1 MAEKVTIILPML
13 PPSLPAERKTQR
25 HRQQAE
31 EKKWQDYIA
40 SEWALLGKPKFN
52 TIRVTLIFSFPDK
65 GNCILANYLATG
77 SKLVGDAVKGRF
89 IPDDGLENL
98 TGWSFLFEFGAM
110 PQTTVIIEAV
120 RQGDERWQ
128 RPSCGLYESCNAPIC
143 PLDQTSLKGTWYPK
157 EEICHSRTQGNF
169 PWIRAQRKIVASG
182 APANRYFSLPM
193 LKRNCVIKK
202 GIAGLDPNEA
212 DTTQF
217 KKWLVDHPVKKEMS
231 EEEKKARSAHLKKF
245 QFQDADA

>member
-13 PPSLPAERKTQR
+13 PPSLPAEGKTQR
-25 HRQQAE
+25 RRQQAE

-40 SEWALLGKPKFN
+40 SEWTLSGKPKFN
-52 TIRVTLIFSFPDK
+52 TIRVTLIFSFPEK
-65 GNCILANYLATG
+65 GQYALADYLATG

-89 IPDDGLENL
+89 ISDDGPEQLM
-98 TGWSFLFEFGAM
+98 GWSFLFQFGVH
-110 PQTTVIIEAV
+110 PQTKVIIEAV
-120 RQGDERWQ
+120 RQADEGWQ
-128 RPSCGLYESCNAPIC
+128 RPSCSLYENCNAPIC
-143 PLDQTSLKGTWYPK
+143 PLDQTSLKGTWYPR
-157 EEICHSRTQGNF
+157 EEICHSRTQGNL

-182 APANRYFSLPM
+182 APADRYFNLLM
-193 LKRNCVIKK
+193 LERNCIIKK

-217 KKWLVDHPVKKEMS
+217 KKWLADHPVKKEMS